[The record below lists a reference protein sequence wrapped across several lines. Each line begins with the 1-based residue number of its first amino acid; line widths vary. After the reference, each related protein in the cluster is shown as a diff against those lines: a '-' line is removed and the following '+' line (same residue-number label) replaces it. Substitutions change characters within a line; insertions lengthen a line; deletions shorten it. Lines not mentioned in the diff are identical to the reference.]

1 MDSYHVGIVIAIAS
15 IVLSL
20 LILANFMYRIY
31 LMAYG
36 NKDQT
41 ADEVENDTIKSTKT
55 KGNSYL
61 NKL

>member
-1 MDSYHVGIVIAIAS
+1 MDSYYVGIIIAIAA
-15 IVLSL
+15 IVLSF
-20 LILANFMYRIY
+20 LILAIFMYRIY

-41 ADEVENDTIKSTKT
+41 ADEVENNTIKSTKT

>member
-1 MDSYHVGIVIAIAS
+1 MDSYYVGIVIAIAS